1 MRLYLAN
8 MEKRGHDD
16 IYTPLPVVTSTTFFL
31 NFTFSGK
38 TPLGCGV
45 TFDVV
50 DEDLM
55 YHLDLRINHRN
66 SGMFKKMVQ
75 SYRINQAWKR
85 GEHSPEKLEL
95 KTGENGIKVEVGSEF
110 FKVWINGVKFSEDIP
125 VIPARLRKYNHL
137 SLIKYGTCASFD
149 LQSSFVEFP
158 TGQ

>member
-1 MRLYLAN
+1 
-8 MEKRGHDD
+8 MEKRGHND

-75 SYRINQAWKR
+75 SYRINRAWKR
-85 GEHSPEKLEL
+85 GEHSPENLKL

-110 FKVWINGVKFSEDIP
+110 FKVWINGAKFSEDIP
-125 VIPARLRKYNHL
+125 VVPARLRKYAHL
-137 SLIKYGTCASFD
+137 SLIEYGSCASFD